1 MNKRLLGF
9 AILAG
14 LVSTSGCSMI
24 GKNPIYG
31 ENGVFKDRNQEYEKA
46 TVGKALEIPSHIHA
60 KPTQDQFVI
69 PTIGDTASVRTTGFE
84 VPRPEFFYADTGSD
98 SVNLKKLGD
107 QKIIVVDEPIASV
120 WEKTLDFMK
129 FNGVGIA
136 SADARAGV
144 IESDWII
151 QNGPELSFMDR
162 WIKHLTLQDIPGGSR
177 NKLQISLR
185 PDPQNYQRTSIVMR
199 HAQFPEKQTVTDINW
214 DKTSQDVGYQSDMMF
229 EMLRYMSKATVKPS
243 ERSLLALQQQK
254 NTARPLLGRD
264 SRGNPVM
271 KIDAPID
278 QSWSML
284 NAAVDRA
291 GMDVGTRNQ
300 SIGMLYIT
308 YTTSTPVE
316 SKKDMGFFEWLFSD
330 RGEIKLSTS
339 AISSALGVKSAD
351 EISYSS
357 KDVEDAPVLKEGEVQ
372 ALADPNNPA
381 NQQGYKIWF
390 AGRVIYVFGGEKSKG
405 SFNADTNAFEHV
417 GKYQLKMNRARSGVY
432 ITVSNEEGLAAPAII
447 AEEILWSVK
456 DNMPAI

>member
-199 HAQFPEKQTVTDINW
+199 HAQFPEK
-214 DKTSQDVGYQSDMMF
+214 
-229 EMLRYMSKATVKPS
+229 
-243 ERSLLALQQQK
+243 
-254 NTARPLLGRD
+254 
-264 SRGNPVM
+264 
-271 KIDAPID
+271 
-278 QSWSML
+278 
-284 NAAVDRA
+284 DR
-291 GMDVGTRNQ
+291 
-300 SIGMLYIT
+300 
-308 YTTSTPVE
+308 
-316 SKKDMGFFEWLFSD
+316 
-330 RGEIKLSTS
+330 
-339 AISSALGVKSAD
+339 KS
-351 EISYSS
+351 
-357 KDVEDAPVLKEGEVQ
+357 VV
-372 ALADPNNPA
+372 
-381 NQQGYKIWF
+381 
-390 AGRVIYVFGGEKSKG
+390 
-405 SFNADTNAFEHV
+405 
-417 GKYQLKMNRARSGVY
+417 
-432 ITVSNEEGLAAPAII
+432 
-447 AEEILWSVK
+447 
-456 DNMPAI
+456 